1 MRRAFLPALSF
12 GEAMR
17 LNVQL
22 VSQCFWQVF
31 VLACPGMLLG
41 CFLTA
46 CLGVHV
52 LPYGWDWPMALVF
65 GIIMSDTDP
74 VAVVALF
81 NTLGASKRLMMIL
94 SGESLFNDG
103 TAIVIFELMLKVAL
117 GARFMAAGLAQFV
130 AHMTLCR

>member
-1 MRRAFLPALSF
+1 MMCAFLPALSF